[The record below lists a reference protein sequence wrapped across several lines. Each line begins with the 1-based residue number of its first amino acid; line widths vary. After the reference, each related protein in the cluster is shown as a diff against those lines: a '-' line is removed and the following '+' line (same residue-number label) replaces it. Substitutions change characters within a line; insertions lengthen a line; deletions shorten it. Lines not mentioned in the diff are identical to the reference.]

1 MRTKTKAF
9 VLALC
14 AVLLVVS
21 TVFVTMAFL
30 TDTDSVKNTFTVGKV
45 GISLDEADVDANGKI
60 EKGGDRESTA
70 DRVRENK
77 YHLIPG
83 HNYVKDPT
91 IHVDSDS
98 ENCLLFVELEN
109 GLKDIIAGETTY
121 SPENPADTV
130 YTIEA
135 QMNKNGWTLINSD
148 NNIWAY
154 NNVVAKD
161 AHIEV
166 FDEFTL
172 TDHAVVSQY
181 GAASIVVTAYAVQA
195 DGFVTDTS
203 EGAVVSPDVAANAW
217 SSAFEN

>member
-30 TDTDSVKNTFTVGKV
+30 TDTDSVKNTFTFGQV
-45 GISLDEADVDANGKI
+45 GISLDEAKVDTSGV
-60 EKGGDRESTA
+60 EVEGA
-70 DRVRENK
+70 DRVKANE

-91 IHVDSDS
+91 IHVDGDS
-98 ENCLLFVELEN
+98 ENCLLFVKLEN
-109 GLKDIIAGETTY
+109 GLKDIIA
-121 SPENPADTV
+121 SK
-130 YTIEA
+130 TIEE
-135 QMNKNGWTLINSD
+135 QMQGYGWTLIDST

-154 NNVVAKD
+154 NKVVAEND
-161 AHIEV
+161 HIEV

-172 TDHAVVSQY
+172 KDNADVSQY
-181 GAASIVVTAYAVQA
+181 GDASIVVTAYAVQA

-203 EGAVVSPDVAANAW
+203 VGAEVSSVVAENAW
-217 SSAFEN
+217 SSAFGN